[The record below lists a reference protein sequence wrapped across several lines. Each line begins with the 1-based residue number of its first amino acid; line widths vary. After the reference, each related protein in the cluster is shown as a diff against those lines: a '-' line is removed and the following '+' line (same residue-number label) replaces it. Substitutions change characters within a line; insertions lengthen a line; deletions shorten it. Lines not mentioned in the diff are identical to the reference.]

1 MRLERLHTSWRTRPP
16 AETWRYLERFQA
28 RFGVSRVTDITRLD
42 RLGIPVFAAIR
53 PGAAEGSL
61 CVSSGKGVVEED
73 ARIGALCEAIELAC
87 AEHDPARD
95 SLRHGTVGELPDAC
109 GFDVHDFAVRA
120 EHIKRVPEDGPLE
133 LLEVSEL
140 TSGDSAWIPA
150 SLVLLPFR
158 DRSLGLELYGQSSN
172 GLASGN
178 TREEAVLHALLEV
191 IERDALSF
199 ARVQAVERRV
209 EQISEPGWLALRERI
224 DKAGLRVW
232 ITTCRSPLRLP
243 MFICYLVEDDHL
255 GGITVARGQ
264 GLHFDRSVAML
275 RAVTEAVQSRLTNI
289 HGGRDDILPRFLE
302 YQRRGREQ
310 ELREVHRLEDE
321 LRNRSALRY
330 DDLDHVAPGAS
341 VSAALREIVSRLH
354 AHGFRRVFVYDL
366 NRTGVELAVVK
377 VVVPGLEFFS
387 PTQPRVGKRLLEFGR
402 A

>member
-1 MRLERLHTSWRTRPP
+1 MSLERLHTSWRTVPP
-16 AETWRYLERFQA
+16 TETWRYLERFQA
-28 RFGVSRVTDITRLD
+28 YFGVSRVTNITRLD
-42 RLGIPVFAAIR
+42 RLGIPVFASIR

-95 SLRHGTVGELPDAC
+95 SFAEGTVGKLPETC
-109 GFDVHDFAVRA
+109 GCDVYDFAVRA
-120 EHIKRVPEDGPLE
+120 EHIKRVPDDGALK
-133 LLEVSEL
+133 LLEVTEL

-150 SLVLLPFR
+150 SLVLLPFQ

-178 TREEAVLHALLEV
+178 SRAEAVLHALLEV

-199 ARVQAVERRV
+199 ARVQGIERRV
-209 EQISEPGWLALRERI
+209 DQIWDATWLNLRDRI
-224 DKAGLRVW
+224 EEAGLRVW
-232 ITTCRSPLRLP
+232 ITTCRTPLRLP
-243 MFICYLVEDDHL
+243 MFICYLVDDEYL

-264 GLHFDRSVAML
+264 GLHFDRSVALL

-302 YQRRGREQ
+302 YKRRGREQ
-310 ELREVHRLEDE
+310 ELREVERLEDE
-321 LRNRSALRY
+321 IRNRPALRY
-330 DDLDHVAPGAS
+330 DEVDNVDPGPS
-341 VSAALREIVSRLH
+341 VSAALSEIMSRLH
-354 AHGFRRVFVYDL
+354 AHGFRRTFLYDL
-366 NRTGVELAVVK
+366 NRSGVELSVVK

-387 PTQPRVGKRLLEFGR
+387 PTQPRVGKRLLEFGST
-402 A
+402 